1 MKKSFILHNDSLD
14 ILDELTDEQAGKL
27 FKAIRNFNIGIELT
41 LEVDIKMLFLHF
53 KNQFIRDGL
62 KYQEKSII
70 NAASGSK
77 GGLAKVANATKR
89 KRTLKSVATLADK
102 DSDNK
107 KDNDKIDF
115 SLFWNLYPRK
125 EEKKTAVTKWNKLP
139 KETQEKIIKTL
150 PHFLKGKDVKFVPM
164 PVTYFN
170 NERWDD
176 ELSIEPVMSEEDRK
190 AEITRNFLARL

>member
-27 FKAIRNFNIGIELT
+27 FKAIRSFNIGIELT

-102 DSDNK
+102 DSDNE

-125 EEKKTAVTKWNKLP
+125 EEKKTAATKWEKLP

-176 ELSIEPVMSEEDRK
+176 ELSIEPVMSEEERK